1 MQFDRRFLMIVGAA
15 LLIIII
21 AYSSGI
27 MGKGEEPPIA
37 PTEQPAQTQ

>member
-1 MQFDRRFLMIVGAA
+1 MQIDRRFLMIVGAA

-27 MGKGEEPPIA
+27 MGNGEEPPSA